1 MIGKTSVQCA
11 TLGRKCTS
19 ALALPSSFIKRSF
32 QQGKNILE
40 EMWIKL
46 TNNQQ
51 NWFKDFSLY
60 LTCIAVKSIQ
70 SVNLSLW

>member
-1 MIGKTSVQCA
+1 MCNSGETMHIN
-11 TLGRKCTS
+11 L
-19 ALALPSSFIKRSF
+19 SFIKGSF

-40 EMWIKL
+40 EMWINL

-60 LTCIAVKSIQ
+60 LNCIAVKSIQ

>member
-1 MIGKTSVQCA
+1 MIGKTLVQCA
-11 TLGRKCTS
+11 TLGRQCTS
-19 ALALPSSFIKRSF
+19 TLALPFIKGSF

-40 EMWIKL
+40 EMWINL

-51 NWFKDFSLY
+51 NWFKDFSLH